1 MALEAN
7 YCRVRLDPDP
17 GDPDPGDPSTTLLC
31 TRRSRLAHGG
41 QQVCVGDWVQVDGID
56 WGQARGA
63 VVAIE
68 PRRSLLRRPPLANA
82 DRVVV
87 MVALA
92 RPAPEAD
99 ALSRFLLAAEATG
112 LEVLVLLSKA
122 DLVPPEGLARW
133 QQRLQGWGYETLGH
147 SHDDPAAVAAVGRRL
162 AQGVS
167 VLCGPSGVGKSS
179 LLNALIPGLALR
191 TAAVSGRLERGRHTT
206 RHVELHDLGAAAL
219 LADSPGFNRPE
230 LPTDPQV
237 WPFLFPEIRRQLQGG
252 SACRFRD
259 CRHGDEPG
267 CVIGRDWERY
277 GQYRDGLAALSPPG
291 PDRAGSGRR

>member
-1 MALEAN
+1 MPDRARGRVMALEAN
-7 YCRVRLDPDP
+7 YCRVRLDS
-17 GDPDPGDPSTTLLC
+17 GATLLC

-56 WGQARGA
+56 WVQARGA
-63 VVAIE
+63 VAAVE
-68 PRRSLLRRPPLANA
+68 PRRSLLQRPPLANA

-112 LEVLVLLSKA
+112 LEVLVLFSKA
-122 DLVPPEGLARW
+122 DLVPPDHLACW
-133 QQRLQGWGYETLGH
+133 QQRLQGWGYGPLGL
-147 SHDDPAAVAAVGRRL
+147 SHDDPASVAAVGRRL

-219 LADSPGFNRPE
+219 LADTPGFNRPD
-230 LPTDPQV
+230 LPTDPQH
-237 WPFLFPEIRRQLQGG
+237 WPLLFPEIRRQLQAG

-267 CVIGRDWERY
+267 CAIARDWERY
-277 GQYRDGLAALSPPG
+277 GQYRDGLAVLSPPG

>member
-7 YCRVRLDPDP
+7 YCRVRLDADP
-17 GDPDPGDPSTTLLC
+17 GAMLLC

-63 VVAIE
+63 VAAIE

-112 LEVLVLLSKA
+112 LEVLVLLSKG
-122 DLVPPEGLARW
+122 DLVPPEGLALW
-133 QQRLQGWGYETLGH
+133 QERLQGWGYGALGL
-147 SHDDPAAVAAVGRRL
+147 SHHDPSSIAAVAERL
-162 AQGVS
+162 GQGVS

-219 LADSPGFNRPE
+219 LADTPGFNRPE
-230 LPTDPQV
+230 LTSDPQH
-237 WPFLFPEIRRQLQGG
+237 WPQLFPEIRRQLQAG
-252 SACRFRD
+252 ATCRFRD
-259 CRHGDEPG
+259 CRHDNEPG
-267 CVIGRDWERY
+267 CAIERGWDRY
-277 GQYRDGLAALSPPG
+277 GQYRDGLAVLSPPG
-291 PDRAGSGRR
+291 PDRGGSGRR